1 MTYQET
7 LHALLEETKE
17 TTIFAMPSYGDGTI
31 GIGFRRVCC
40 GSDLKDP
47 VVDGVYFMLCAD
59 AVNNSIG
66 KEIETTRELWYTPNN
81 DIIIWLRANSFG
93 FPTAIV
99 ELGRYRVCRMQM
111 EAKELAHYTTG
122 SEYIPSRIRLDIE
135 RIS

>member
-7 LHALLEETKE
+7 LFALLKE
-17 TTIFAMPSYGDGTI
+17 TEKTTLFAMPSYGDGTI
-31 GIGFRRVCC
+31 GIGFRRACC
-40 GSDLKDP
+40 GSNLKDP
-47 VVDGVYFMLCAD
+47 VVDRVYFMLYAD
-59 AVNNSIG
+59 AENNILG
-66 KEIETTRELWYTPNN
+66 KEIKTTRELWYTPNN
-81 DIIIWLRANSFG
+81 DIIIRLRADSYG
-93 FPTAIV
+93 FPTATV